1 MVVERSEETK
11 KTRRKIEE
19 KLRKEFSDEK
29 IEALATLLD
38 INSPIPLPQN
48 YNERRENELFNF
60 TETKIKTKIKTK
72 Y

>member
-1 MVVERSEETK
+1 MDVERSEKIK

-38 INSPIPLPQN
+38 VNLSKLPVAEEEPLFFKK
-48 YNERRENELFNF
+48 NEKL
-60 TETKIKTKIKTK
+60 
-72 Y
+72 